1 MNRPGSR
8 LRTFAARWCRAGT
21 MTRIVDPL
29 IADLQREHA
38 DAVRSGRVW
47 NSRWIQLAG
56 WMAFVKVVIIC
67 AAATLISLE
76 DWTSGERKSLAR
88 AAAISTVSGLALTV
102 LLVSR
107 AAEDI
112 PAVLVHP
119 SPTRLLFLAPY
130 PFVAGIVLGTT
141 LGIVLGWGGHALSRR
156 LVAAAVAAALICSAI
171 VFVDVGWVA
180 PAAHVGYLTRIGY
193 SDPKPEIGE
202 ASLGAPSPE
211 NRAGQS
217 RFGRSALWIQHCAF
231 VCLSPAGGAVFCAAG
246 LHAVRARGDRMPSPA
261 MAARNRG
268 VCCVP
273 RLRLA
278 GPERHAMEPTPVEPS
293 RAGVRNRVAPER
305 HDCDAGCGL
314 GTLRC
319 APAGDSPPP
328 RGLTQR
334 SRLKNGVVL
343 HRKRFH
349 RQKPRKTAFGVT
361 RTAATTRKWRAAT
374 PTRTPRHENLVLQRR
389 YGLCEAKIRA
399 NYADTGRRSR
409 KWRAAMPGGTP

>member
-38 DAVRSGRVW
+38 DAVQSGRVW
-47 NSRWIQLAG
+47 KSRWIQLAG
-56 WMAFVKVVIIC
+56 WVAFVKVMIIC
-67 AAATLISLE
+67 AAASLISLE

-202 ASLGAPSPE
+202 ASLGALHRKIE
-211 NRAGQS
+211 QVNRDS
-217 RFGRSALWIQHCAF
+217 
-231 VCLSPAGGAVFCAAG
+231 GGAPYGFSIALSFAY
-246 LHAVRARGDRMPSPA
+246 HR
-261 MAARNRG
+261 
-268 VCCVP
+268 
-273 RLRLA
+273 
-278 GPERHAMEPTPVEPS
+278 
-293 RAGVRNRVAPER
+293 RVALSFAPLVFTLF
-305 HDCDAGCGL
+305 ALAVTGCLRRRWLLGIVAVAAFL
-314 GTLRC
+314 AYGWLVLNVMPWNLHPWNLHGPAYAAAWLPNVTIATLAAVLEIFGARQRGTLRH
-319 APAGDSPPP
+319 PA
-328 RGLTQR
+328 
-334 SRLKNGVVL
+334 
-343 HRKRFH
+343 
-349 RQKPRKTAFGVT
+349 A
-361 RTAATTRKWRAAT
+361 
-374 PTRTPRHENLVLQRR
+374 
-389 YGLCEAKIRA
+389 
-399 NYADTGRRSR
+399 
-409 KWRAAMPGGTP
+409 